1 MKRSIA
7 GFLILVA
14 ISLYLYLTGFAQA
27 VSCVPAAIVPVALAL
42 IGLLTGYFTEWPAA
56 RDAVQVSLGAADT
69 KLFLSVVG
77 GALASYYL
85 NIRVGLGAVMA
96 AGLVSVLAALIL
108 PTFSAPITCGGFV
121 GMASPS
127 VLPGVVYFL
136 LAAVLAGLLYVLAK
150 DVMNGFGGKLGAI
163 AATGCT
169 VAALLIGSNLPS
181 ASVPG
186 WSTGKYIVLVTLIS
200 AEASYILNTRLKHG
214 PVMGSGMVSITGGLL
229 LPALYPGIGA
239 TLAVACACGSYAGM
253 SSRARIPNEWLMA
266 VVGLLSGLVF
276 VCGASGLVGIGG
288 RLGTIALG
296 SVIAVWG
303 GLRMY
308 EKLSRSRS
316 SSWGMSETDKQDS
329 RSN

>member
-14 ISLYLYLTGFAQA
+14 ISGYLYLIGFVQA
-27 VSCVPAAIVPVALAL
+27 VSGVPAAIVPLALAL
-42 IGLLTGYFTEWPAA
+42 LGLLTGYFTEWPAA
-56 RDAVQVSLGAADT
+56 RGAAQMSLGDVDK

-85 NIRVGLGAVMA
+85 NIRVGLGAVLA
-96 AGLVSVLAALIL
+96 AGLVSVLAALIV
-108 PTFSAPITCGGFV
+108 PSFSAPITCGSFV

-127 VLPGVVYFL
+127 VLPGAVYFF
-136 LAAVLAGLLYVLAK
+136 LAAALAGLLYVLAK

-169 VAALLIGSNLPS
+169 AAALVIGSKLPS
-181 ASVPG
+181 AGVPD
-186 WSTGKYIVLVTLIS
+186 WSTGRFIVLVTLIS
-200 AEASYILNTRLKHG
+200 AEASYVLNTRLKHG
-214 PVMGSGMVSITGGLL
+214 AVMGSGIVSITGGLL

-296 SVIAVWG
+296 GVIAVWG
-303 GLRMY
+303 GLRLY
-308 EKLSRSRS
+308 EKLNHRL
-316 SSWGMSETDKQDS
+316 SEKA
-329 RSN
+329 